1 MVKIKQN
8 TFQFFSLTTFQLNKG
23 QAMLLSVLLIGTSVL
38 VITSLAGYLILQ
50 RIRMGYQFVD
60 STRALFAA
68 DAGIECEFYNN
79 LKGGDIDC
87 DSLSFSDPL
96 IRTQT
101 TIITNESGVSQSIK
115 SIGISNKVNRAFL
128 AEFK

>member
-1 MVKIKQN
+1 MKNLKSKN
-8 TFQFFSLTTFQLNKG
+8 SG

-38 VITSLAGYLILQ
+38 VITSLAGYLVLQ

-60 STRALFAA
+60 STKAIFAA

-79 LKGGDIDC
+79 LKGASIDC
-87 DSLSFSDPL
+87 DSLSFSDSL
-96 IRTQT
+96 TKTQT
-101 TIITNESGVSQSIK
+101 TILTNESGAPQSIK
-115 SIGISNKVNRAFL
+115 SIGVSNKANRAFL